1 LTVRTIKPSDEL
13 RERAEEILAAYD
25 KWDAEHQK
33 KPAGYKAAKRAYER
47 AADIETG
54 LEQQIDAIQATTI
67 EGMIAKAR
75 CAEVYHFENGTV
87 DFGVSVTKDLLA
99 LDTGA
104 PAIVPADLAP
114 LPFIRTSAIEA
125 VERYRKADKAFD
137 RRSLKLTEAREAAE
151 EEHGHQPIAL
161 IHWRNYYIGGGEI
174 ERVRKEFLKFGK
186 DDPAIIESEYR
197 DAKRRY
203 RSAVK
208 AAKEWEKRAGVDDLS
223 NSLEQARAEMS
234 AARKGLG
241 TVNIV
246 SVDDAAAILKVI
258 RANLKQ
264 FGELADWEKDALNN
278 ASKYLIQTAKVA

>member
-33 KPAGYKAAKRAYER
+33 KPPGYKAAKRAYER

-54 LEQQIDAIQATTI
+54 LEQQINAIQATTI

-87 DFGVSVTKDLLA
+87 DFGVSITKDLLA

-114 LPFIRTSAIEA
+114 LPFIRTAAIEA

-137 RRSLKLTEAREAAE
+137 RRGLKLTEAREAAE
-151 EEHGHQPIAL
+151 EEHGQQPHAL

-174 ERVRKEFLKFGK
+174 ERVRRPLARNRE
-186 DDPAIIESEYR
+186 
-197 DAKRRY
+197 
-203 RSAVK
+203 RS
-208 AAKEWEKRAGVDDLS
+208 LS
-223 NSLEQARAEMS
+223 SSASVRTIDRSDMPLAEDS
-234 AARKGLG
+234 
-241 TVNIV
+241 
-246 SVDDAAAILKVI
+246 
-258 RANLKQ
+258 
-264 FGELADWEKDALNN
+264 
-278 ASKYLIQTAKVA
+278 